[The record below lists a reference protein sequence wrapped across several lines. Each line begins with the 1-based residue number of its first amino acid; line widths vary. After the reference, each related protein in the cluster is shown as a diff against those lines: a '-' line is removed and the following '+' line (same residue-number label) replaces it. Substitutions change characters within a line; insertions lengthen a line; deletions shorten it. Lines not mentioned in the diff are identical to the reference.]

1 MTFCV
6 CVSRRLE
13 LAGHLKQ
20 WHLKVIEIVKRGQ
33 HRKSLDKL
41 FQGFKPAVEA
51 CYFNWEAA
59 YPLEGITYCSAEKK
73 SATFCWSRAMQL
85 QRGARAAAAGM
96 GDGSEPGGGAPRAEG
111 FSGDYKGRGAYSSQ
125 QEVAVRP
132 KDTKRKALSMSSGGG
147 VLVRL
152 GGSVSLSLE
161 DAGAKCMYKGP
172 SPPFGGKMKAPPG
185 GGGGKGSSVGGPGGG
200 GPLAAAKHGS
210 AKRRTSSEDS
220 SLEPDLAEL
229 SLDDG
234 SSLALGAEASNTFEF
249 LPPAPE
255 MLPSLSPLLRD
266 AHKHGC
272 NGGGGKMFEAQCAG
286 PSSGSRP
293 AAKTHPPGFLCKEGA
308 GLEAGPDVL
317 AAEKEA
323 ELEVLPAE
331 SREED
336 VDSTSTSTA
345 RSSTT
350 VKLAKPVQNARP
362 EVGPACRRPGGGPEG
377 GAGAAEGAAEDGG
390 EEAVEEEVVGEDDYQ
405 AYYVGVASEEGLDRQ
420 LGENLHQEEEPD
432 IFAGIKPLEQENRM
446 EVRAGMTRY
455 LVSSLALPPRLSCVS
470 EPGSV
475 RLRRGSSC
483 SRLQQ
488 RGVPAGRGAGQRP
501 AGQPPRPEGGA
512 APDQGQSRVG
522 LNVLSSG
529 PHPQADTCLSSTC
542 LGSGEEEQSVHQPAD
557 SGSHQHAVQGR
568 LLPHRPQ

>member
-1 MTFCV
+1 MGVEPWLWDGLQWSLSPSSFGRRPRAAEGLPL
-6 CVSRRLE
+6 VSFRRLE

-41 FQGFKPAVEA
+41 FQGFKPAVES

-59 YPLEGITYCSAEKK
+59 YPLEGITYCSADKK
-73 SATFCWSRAMQL
+73 TSTFCWSRAVQL
-85 QRGARAAAAGM
+85 QRGVKGAAGLM
-96 GDGSEPGGGAPRAEG
+96 GEGPEAGGAARAEG
-111 FSGDYKGRGAYSSQ
+111 FSGADYKGRGNTYASQ

-152 GGSVSLSLE
+152 GGTMSLTLE

-172 SPPFGGKMKAPPG
+172 SPPFGGKMKLPQGGGG

-200 GPLAAAKHGS
+200 VAAAGGKHGG

-255 MLPSLSPLLRD
+255 TLPSLSPLLRD
-266 AHKHGC
+266 SHKHGC
-272 NGGGGKMFEAQCAG
+272 NGGGGKMFETKCAG
-286 PSSGSRP
+286 HSPSSLPPAKPPPASFHSKEAAGSLGNG
-293 AAKTHPPGFLCKEGA
+293 PP
-308 GLEAGPDVL
+308 
-317 AAEKEA
+317 AAEKDA
-323 ELEVLPAE
+323 ELEVE
-331 SREED
+331 TREED
-336 VDSTSTSTA
+336 RDSTSTSTA

-350 VKLAKPVQNARP
+350 ERFAKTAASYEELTGGSGP
-362 EVGPACRRPGGGPEG
+362 EAGPATKRQGAAG
-377 GAGAAEGAAEDGG
+377 GAAGGAAEDAA

-420 LGENLHQEEEPD
+420 MADSLHQEEEPD
-432 IFAGIKPLEQENRM
+432 IFAGIRPLEQENRM
-446 EVRAGMTRY
+446 EVRKGW
-455 LVSSLALPPRLSCVS
+455 LPVVHLAQD
-470 EPGSV
+470 G
-475 RLRRGSSC
+475 
-483 SRLQQ
+483 
-488 RGVPAGRGAGQRP
+488 GR
-501 AGQPPRPEGGA
+501 
-512 APDQGQSRVG
+512 
-522 LNVLSSG
+522 
-529 PHPQADTCLSSTC
+529 
-542 LGSGEEEQSVHQPAD
+542 
-557 SGSHQHAVQGR
+557 
-568 LLPHRPQ
+568 

>member
-1 MTFCV
+1 MCV
-6 CVSRRLE
+6 CVCVCRRLE

-73 SATFCWSRAMQL
+73 SATFCWSRAVQL
-85 QRGARAAAAGM
+85 QRGVRGAAAGM
-96 GDGSEPGGGAPRAEG
+96 GDGSELGGGAPRAEG
-111 FSGDYKGRGAYSSQ
+111 FSGDYKGRGGAYSSQ

-185 GGGGKGSSVGGPGGG
+185 GGKGSSVGGPGGG
-200 GPLAAAKHGS
+200 GPLTAAKHGS

-255 MLPSLSPLLRD
+255 MLPSLSPLPRD
-266 AHKHGC
+266 AHKHSC
-272 NGGGGKMFEAQCAG
+272 NGGGSQLFEAQGAE
-286 PSSGSRP
+286 PSSGPRP
-293 AAKTHPPGFLCKEGA
+293 PAKTHPPSFLCKEGA
-308 GLEAGPDVL
+308 GPEVL

-323 ELEVLPAE
+323 EMEVLPAE

-336 VDSTSTSTA
+336 VDSTSTA
-345 RSSTT
+345 PPSTT
-350 VKLAKPVQNARP
+350 AKPVHNSRP
-362 EVGPACRRPGGGPEG
+362 EGGPACRRPGGGPQG
-377 GAGAAEGAAEDGG
+377 GAGAAEGAAEDAG
-390 EEAVEEEVVGEDDYQ
+390 EEAVEEEAVGEDDYQ

-420 LGENLHQEEEPD
+420 LAENLHQEDEPD

-446 EVRAGMTRY
+446 EVRAGWTRGP
-455 LVSSLALPPRLSCVS
+455 LSRQDLPPRLSCVS

-475 RLRRGSSC
+475 RLRRGSSR

-488 RGVPAGRGAGQRP
+488 RSVPAGRGAGQRP

-512 APDQGQSRVG
+512 APDQGQSRV
-522 LNVLSSG
+522 V
-529 PHPQADTCLSSTC
+529 
-542 LGSGEEEQSVHQPAD
+542 
-557 SGSHQHAVQGR
+557 
-568 LLPHRPQ
+568 

>member
-1 MTFCV
+1 M
-6 CVSRRLE
+6 
-13 LAGHLKQ
+13 AGHLKQ

-41 FQGFKPAVEA
+41 FQGFKPAVES

-59 YPLEGITYCSAEKK
+59 YPLDGITYCTADKK
-73 SATFCWSRAMQL
+73 SSTFCWSRAMQL
-85 QRGARAAAAGM
+85 QRGARAAAGGM
-96 GDGSEPGGGAPRAEG
+96 GEASDSGGAPRAEG
-111 FSGDYKGRGAYSSQ
+111 FSGDYKGRGSAYSSQ

-132 KDTKRKALSMSSGGG
+132 KETKRKALSMSSGGG

-172 SPPFGGKMKAPPG
+172 SPSFGGKMKLPQ
-185 GGGGKGSSVGGPGGG
+185 GGGKGSSVGGPGGSG
-200 GPLAAAKHGS
+200 ALAAGKHGS

-266 AHKHGC
+266 SHKHGC
-272 NGGGGKMFEAQCAG
+272 NAGGSKMFETKCSG
-286 PSSGSRP
+286 PSSASLPP
-293 AAKTHPPGFLCKEGA
+293 AKSHPPSFLSKDGVGA
-308 GLEAGPDVL
+308 GMDVPL

-323 ELEVLPAE
+323 ELEVVPAE
-331 SREED
+331 NRDED
-336 VDSTSTSTA
+336 ADSTSTSTA

-350 VKLAKPVQNARP
+350 EKVAKPVQNYGQVAADTRP
-362 EVGPACRRPGGGPEG
+362 EAGPASRRQ
-377 GAGAAEGAAEDGG
+377 GAAEGAAEGSAEEGG

-405 AYYVGVASEEGLDRQ
+405 AYYVGVASEEGMDRQ
-420 LGENLHQEEEPD
+420 LADNLHQEEEPD

-446 EVRAGMTRY
+446 EVNKG
-455 LVSSLALPPRLSCVS
+455 
-470 EPGSV
+470 
-475 RLRRGSSC
+475 
-483 SRLQQ
+483 
-488 RGVPAGRGAGQRP
+488 
-501 AGQPPRPEGGA
+501 
-512 APDQGQSRVG
+512 
-522 LNVLSSG
+522 
-529 PHPQADTCLSSTC
+529 
-542 LGSGEEEQSVHQPAD
+542 
-557 SGSHQHAVQGR
+557 
-568 LLPHRPQ
+568 